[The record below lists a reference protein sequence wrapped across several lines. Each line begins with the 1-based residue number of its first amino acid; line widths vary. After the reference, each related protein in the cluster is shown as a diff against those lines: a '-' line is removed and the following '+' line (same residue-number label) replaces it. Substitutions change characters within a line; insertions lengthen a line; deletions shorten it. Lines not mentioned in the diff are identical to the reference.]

1 MVLSKT
7 CGIFSIAFAYYRV
20 AGTLT
25 SRADIER
32 ALVSIKSLKWCA
44 LKSDVM
50 FGRWWGKANEV
61 ETNPKK
67 GSLNVQLRGIA
78 QVNLDLVFAFCS
90 SIDANALHERTR
102 LCVYCMILP
111 K

>member
-67 GSLNVQLRGIA
+67 RLAECPIERHRPGQLR
-78 QVNLDLVFAFCS
+78 F
-90 SIDANALHERTR
+90 SICFL
-102 LCVYCMILP
+102 
-111 K
+111 